1 MGETREQLEPA
12 TEREYWD
19 SEAIFCWGVR
29 IGAEVDIGA
38 VLGMDMETV
47 GDIDVCL

>member
-1 MGETREQLEPA
+1 MGETREQ
-12 TEREYWD
+12 REYCD

-29 IGAEVDIGA
+29 IGAEVEIGA
-38 VLGMDMETV
+38 VLGVDMETV